1 MSSHGFT
8 VSILSHLAELRD
20 RLVRGTIAVVITVV
34 IALIF
39 INQIFALL
47 TFKSELT
54 RPIFDYIVNTLHLTQ
69 PPVVQLYA
77 IEMTETFGAYMIV
90 GLVSGIILAIPY
102 LIYELVMFIAPA
114 LTQKEKR
121 YVYLLL
127 PWVTLML
134 IVGVLFAYFI
144 LLPPAIN
151 FFFTFGKENVI
162 FNIRIKDYIAFV
174 TKLLLAVGLVFELPV
189 VITFLAK
196 IGVVSPKW
204 LSQNRKWAII
214 LAFVIGG
221 LITPTPD
228 PINQS
233 LVSVP
238 LYALYEVSIWL
249 ARLVYRKKKSP
260 APAAT

>member
-1 MSSHGFT
+1 MSSPSFT
-8 VSILSHLAELRD
+8 SSILGHLAELRD

-34 IALIF
+34 IAFIF

-54 RPIFDYIVNTLHLTQ
+54 RPVFDYLVNVLHLTA
-69 PPVVQLYA
+69 PPDVQTLQA
-77 IEMTETFGAYMIV
+77 IEMTESFGAYMNV

-102 LIYELVMFIAPA
+102 LIYELIMFIAPA
-114 LTQKEKR
+114 LTNKEKR
-121 YVYLLL
+121 YVYLLI

-151 FFFTFGKENVI
+151 FFFNFGKEVAILNP
-162 FNIRIKDYIAFV
+162 RIKDYIAFV

-189 VITFLAK
+189 LITFLAK

-214 LAFVIGG
+214 VAFVVGG
-221 LITPTPD
+221 IITPTFD
-228 PINQS
+228 PINQL
-233 LVSVP
+233 LVTLP
-238 LYALYEVSIWL
+238 MLLLYEVSIWS
-249 ARLVYRKKKSP
+249 ARLVYKKKKP
-260 APAAT
+260 PVPAA